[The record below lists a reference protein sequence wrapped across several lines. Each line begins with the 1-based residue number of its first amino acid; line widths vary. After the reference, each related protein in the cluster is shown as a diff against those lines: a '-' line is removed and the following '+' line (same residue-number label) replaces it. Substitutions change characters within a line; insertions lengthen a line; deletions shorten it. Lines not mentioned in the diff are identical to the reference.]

1 MLPVITGEFG
11 VVKDPEIR
19 FTDNGRS
26 WVKVR
31 CSAKDR
37 KRDAQGNWTDAD
49 PLFIDIIIG
58 SEAENFVESIR
69 VGDSIIVKGRLK
81 MRQYEVD
88 GGKRTDYQ
96 ITADEVGVSLRWNTA
111 KTPRALEESGGSVA
125 AVADAFAAT
134 EIPF

>member
-26 WVKVR
+26 WAKVR

-37 KRDAQGNWTDAD
+37 KRDAQGNWADGD

-58 SEAENFVESIR
+58 SEAENLVESIR
-69 VGDSIIVKGRLK
+69 VGDSITVSGKLK
-81 MRQYEVD
+81 MRQYEVE
-88 GGKRTDYQ
+88 GQKRNDFQISADY
-96 ITADEVGVSLRWNTA
+96 VGVSLRWNPA
-111 KTPRALEESGGSVA
+111 KTPRALEESGGSVKD
-125 AVADAFAAT
+125 VADAFAAT